1 MLGYVK
7 PLFYD
12 GSGLVVSKKNRIFLL
27 LEDGSEEFLA
37 ALPVSFYSKLLM
49 SLRLLARVFRLE
61 VYSSAI
67 HGDTYYFCFEAKLYS
82 YNKSTKKL
90 VFEMI
95 FERGHGPLK
104 FCCIDGLKGFDD
116 TVYFGDYFGNHDCKA
131 TSIYKRHQPGQ
142 WEKCY
147 TFQEGVINHIHGLV
161 KDSSNHCIWILTGDY
176 GTSFGIYR
184 ATLDFSVVEP
194 ILIGDQKYRSCV
206 AFPTADGLL
215 YATDSHLEK
224 NSIRILKNMNGSWI
238 SEEITTI
245 NGPVIYG
252 TELLDYFIFATSVE
266 PGVKKSNIVLTL
278 LARDIGPGIIN
289 NQVEIVAISKSNHE
303 ITILEVNPKDSF
315 PARLFQFGSACF
327 PSNAFRSNR
336 LTTYYTATK
345 NHEGQ
350 LRNLELNGHPENAQY
365 ER

>member
-1 MLGYVK
+1 MSYK

-12 GSGLVVSKKNRIFLL
+12 QGSLICSKRNKVFAVADDGTESLICELPVNWLESLL
-27 LEDGSEEFLA
+27 LCS
-37 ALPVSFYSKLLM
+37 
-49 SLRLLARVFRLE
+49 RLLSRLLRLE

-67 HGDTYYFCFEAKLYS
+67 HCNMYFFSFRKKLYS
-82 YNKSTKKL
+82 YLKDSNKLTCEINYAK
-90 VFEMI
+90 
-95 FERGHGPLK
+95 GHGPLS
-104 FCCIDGLKGFDD
+104 FCCIDGLNGFDD
-116 TVYFGDYFGNHDCKA
+116 TVYFGDYFGNSNCDPV
-131 TSIYKRHQPGQ
+131 SIYKRVQSGK
-142 WEKCY
+142 WEQCY
-147 TFQEGVINHIHGLV
+147 SFQRGLINHIHGLV
-161 KDSSNHCIWILTGDY
+161 EDTTNNCIWILTGDY

-184 ATLDFSVVEP
+184 ATLNFSVVQP
-194 ILIGDQKYRSCV
+194 ILIGDQRYRSCV
-206 AFPTADGLL
+206 AYPVADGLL

-224 NSIRILKNMNGSWI
+224 NTIRILKNMNGSWI
-238 SEEITTI
+238 SEEITKI

-252 TELLDYFIFATSVE
+252 TELLDYFIFATSIE

-289 NQVEIVAISKSNHE
+289 NQVEIVAISKSSYE

-345 NHEGQ
+345 NYEGQ
-350 LRNLELNGHPENAQY
+350 LRSLELNGRPENAHY